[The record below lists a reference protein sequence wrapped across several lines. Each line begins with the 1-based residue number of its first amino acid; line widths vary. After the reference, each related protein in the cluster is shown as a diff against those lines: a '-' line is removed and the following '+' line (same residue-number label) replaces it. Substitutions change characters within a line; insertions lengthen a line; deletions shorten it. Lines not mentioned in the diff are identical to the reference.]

1 MDLVPRLGVVGDGGD
16 VPVLRDVP
24 RAAELD
30 VPAGFRSR
38 SLRTDAVA
46 PAVLVREGVAVE
58 LAPAQEDL
66 RVLDGTVVE
75 RGFARGKVVRVVALR
90 RDGVSVPVALEA
102 DAEEDGE
109 RIEDPE
115 LLVGERAGGPAVG
128 LVAFLRVDAELGILV
143 VRLAVQKVVLELA
156 AEEELV
162 LEVEDVRRAGVLGR
176 EAEVPEVGFVV
187 AQVRETGVGVVV
199 RVMRVA
205 LGEGEDGVDLVLV
218 VDDAAS
224 REVDAVGREMRA

>member
-1 MDLVPRLGVVGDGGD
+1 M
-16 VPVLRDVP
+16 
-24 RAAELD
+24 
-30 VPAGFRSR
+30 
-38 SLRTDAVA
+38 
-46 PAVLVREGVAVE
+46 GVAVE
-58 LAPAQEDL
+58 
-66 RVLDGTVVE
+66 
-75 RGFARGKVVRVVALR
+75 
-90 RDGVSVPVALEA
+90 
-102 DAEEDGE
+102 
-109 RIEDPE
+109 
-115 LLVGERAGGPAVG
+115 
-128 LVAFLRVDAELGILV
+128 
-143 VRLAVQKVVLELA
+143 KVVLELA

>member
-1 MDLVPRLGVVGDGGD
+1 MKLRPAAGYQAFSPLVTEATAFDIPSCL
-16 VPVLRDVP
+16 
-24 RAAELD
+24 
-30 VPAGFRSR
+30 GFRC
-38 SLRTDAVA
+38 LALDAVA
-46 PAVLVREGVAVE
+46 PAVLVRKRIAVE

-66 RVLDGTVVE
+66 GVLDGTIVE
-75 RGFARGKVVRVVALR
+75 RDLARGKVVRVSAFGGERVL
-90 RDGVSVPVALEA
+90 VPVAFKPCT
-102 DAEEDGE
+102 DEDGKG
-109 RIEDPE
+109 IENPE
-115 LLVGERAGGPAVG
+115 FITCEHSGHPSICLIILP
-128 LVAFLRVDAELGILV
+128 RVDAQLGITIMRV
-143 VRLAVQKVVLELA
+143 AVEKVVLELA